1 MPEKGTSRRE
11 ATSWE
16 RVWGSPFLHGLFR
29 GIEGSSKTRPLV
41 FLCVE
46 ILFPCV
52 NGNIV
57 FPCVNDT
64 KIGRE
69 IPAAGIPGGNSR

>member
-16 RVWGSPFLHGLFR
+16 RVWGIPLLHGLFGGGGGGGGLR
-29 GIEGSSKTRPLV
+29 GSSKTRPLV
-41 FLCVE
+41 FLWVE

-52 NGNIV
+52 NGNIM

-64 KIGRE
+64 PIQG
-69 IPAAGIPGGNSR
+69 SS

>member
-16 RVWGSPFLHGLFR
+16 RVWGIPLLHGLFG
-29 GIEGSSKTRPLV
+29 GIGGSSKMKPLV
-41 FLCVE
+41 FLLVE
-46 ILFPCV
+46 ILFPYV

-64 KIGRE
+64 PIQG
-69 IPAAGIPGGNSR
+69 SS